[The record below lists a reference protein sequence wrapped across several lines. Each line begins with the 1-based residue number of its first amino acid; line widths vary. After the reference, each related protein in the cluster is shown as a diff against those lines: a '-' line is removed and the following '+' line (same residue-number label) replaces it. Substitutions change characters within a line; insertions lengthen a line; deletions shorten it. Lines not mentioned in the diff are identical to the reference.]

1 MLEFLVTLIT
11 MYSIN
16 LIYLVIK
23 FNFYNCSFL
32 VFFVSQ
38 YVNELFHSR
47 PLKNISQFPRK
58 AGANIKGFFNKTI
71 KNPAYFFLFF
81 RIKS

>member
-38 YVNELFHSR
+38 YVNELFSNNEQ
-47 PLKNISQFPRK
+47 LNINDEIYPNS
-58 AGANIKGFFNKTI
+58 
-71 KNPAYFFLFF
+71 
-81 RIKS
+81 

>member
-1 MLEFLVTLIT
+1 

-38 YVNELFHSR
+38 YVNELCGES
-47 PLKNISQFPRK
+47 PQTSKIICLDYYLVENIGVEPMTSCVQGRRSSQ
-58 AGANIKGFFNKTI
+58 
-71 KNPAYFFLFF
+71 L
-81 RIKS
+81 S